1 MIGILVTARLGSSRL
16 ARKHL
21 LPAGGRPIITYLLWR
36 IVREFKPEIDGGEA
50 KLIIATSDESE
61 NCAFEAFG
69 EASVFYGSLNNIP
82 RRHYQAAAAH
92 DLSGIVSV
100 DGDDI
105 LCSRKAMRIVYEG
118 LRKGEKCVRTTGLPL
133 GLNAWGYSRRF
144 LDESLAEYRED
155 DALETGWGRIFAP
168 EEIREIAIAC
178 GAVRESLR
186 FTLDY
191 EEDYKF
197 FSALIDAFGD
207 DIIGMD
213 DEGIIRYAQDHE
225 LYRLTDP
232 IAQVYW
238 ENFHRAREQEKE
250 SKG

>member
-21 LPAGGRPIITYLLWR
+21 LPAGGRPIITYLLRR

-61 NCAFEAFG
+61 NRAFEVFG
-69 EASVFYGSLNNIP
+69 EASVFYGSSNNIP
-82 RRHYQAAAAH
+82 RRHHPAAVAH
-92 DLSGIVSV
+92 NLPGIVSV
-100 DGDDI
+100 DGEDI
-105 LCSRKAMRIVYEG
+105 LCSRQAMRVVYEG
-118 LRKGEKCVRTTGLPL
+118 LRRGEKCIRTSGLPL

-144 LDESLAEYRED
+144 LEESLAEQRGD

-168 EEIREIAIAC
+168 EEIREIAVAC
-178 GAVRESLR
+178 GAFCESLR

-191 EEDYKF
+191 EEDYRF

-213 DEGIIRYAQDHE
+213 DEGIVRYAQAHE

-232 IAQVYW
+232 IARVYW
-238 ENFHRAREQEKE
+238 ENFHNARKREEE
-250 SKG
+250 G